1 MHIDKQ
7 QDATPTVM
15 SQLYE
20 LLPDASRLV
29 EGLRDT
35 GYLFNTAVADVI
47 DNSISADAKNIQVF
61 LKQDFRGSI
70 SLRIYDDGTGMT
82 EPELLNAMRYGAKAR
97 PSKASLGKFGL
108 GLKTA
113 STAFCRRLVVTS
125 RAKPNDPLNTAVWDL
140 DHVKESNK
148 WQITIG
154 ISSEKEGKLF
164 EEVLAGKSGSLVR
177 WDKVDRVMKSYKD
190 PAGAV
195 AKKAFERIIAGPS
208 GLRQHLAMVYQRFL
222 DPDDK
227 RAQSINLTLNGTP
240 VEAWDPYSIEESKA
254 EGDENIP
261 VEMPNGSLA
270 GFRIRAFILPRKE
283 EFSSEEAWKSAR
295 LGNPTQG
302 IYIYRE
308 NRLIHG
314 PDWLGLFSKEPH
326 FSLLR
331 VEFSFDHR
339 LDEAFQIDIKKSQII
354 LDEAI
359 SIFVREFLAPRRREA
374 EIRYRTGSRK
384 DIAKTTQN
392 AHDVSN
398 RNISSK
404 ENQVIKPNVKSLDA
418 SSGEAVLVNRLGE
431 VRLKLKIGAA
441 LKLNEVHVQTVDSIE
456 DGLLWAPA
464 FIDGHCAVNIN
475 RGHPYY
481 SKVYVPNLSQGVTI
495 QGMDAL
501 LWGLSTAELN
511 CISDE
516 TKGTFEELRYE
527 VSRNLKKLVEDLP
540 EPQLPNSEE

>member
-1 MHIDKQ
+1 
-7 QDATPTVM
+7 M

-20 LLPDASRLV
+20 LLPDASRVV

-47 DNSISADAKNIQVF
+47 DNSIAADAKNIQVL
-61 LKQDFRGSI
+61 LKQDFRGNI
-70 SLRIYDDGTGMT
+70 ILHIYDDGTGMT

-125 RAKPNDPLNTAVWDL
+125 RAKPNEPLITAVWDL
-140 DHVKESNK
+140 DHVKASNK

-154 ISSEKEGKLF
+154 ASSEKETKIF
-164 EEVLAGKSGSLVR
+164 EEVLAGKKGTLVL

-190 PAGAV
+190 PAGVV
-195 AKKAFERIIAGPS
+195 AKKAFERIIEGPS

-227 RAQSINLTLNGTP
+227 RAQNISLILNGSP
-240 VEAWDPYSIEESKA
+240 VTAWDPYCIKESKA

-261 VEMPNGSLA
+261 VEMSDGGSA
-270 GFRIRAFILPRKE
+270 IFRIRAFILPRKE
-283 EFSSEEAWKSAR
+283 EFSSEESWKAAR

-359 SIFVREFLAPRRREA
+359 SIFVRDFLAPRRRAA
-374 EIRYRTGSRK
+374 EIRYRTGARK
-384 DIAKTTQN
+384 DIQKTTQN

-404 ENQVIKPNVKSLDA
+404 EDQVIKPNVKSLDA
-418 SSGEAVLVNRLGE
+418 KLGEAVLVNQVGE
-431 VRLKLKIGAA
+431 VRLKLKIGTAV
-441 LKLNEVHVQTVDSIE
+441 KKDEVHIQTVDSIE

-481 SKVYVPNLSQGVTI
+481 GKIYVPNLSQGVTI

-516 TKGTFEELRYE
+516 TKNTFEELRYE

-540 EPQLPNSEE
+540 EPKLSNSDE

>member
-1 MHIDKQ
+1 
-7 QDATPTVM
+7 M

-20 LLPDASRLV
+20 LLPDAARVV

-47 DNSISADAKNIQVF
+47 DNSIAADARNIQVL
-61 LKQDFRGSI
+61 LKQDFRGNI
-70 SLRIYDDGTGMT
+70 TLRIYDDGTGMT
-82 EPELLNAMRYGAKAR
+82 ESDLLNAMRYGAKVRA
-97 PSKASLGKFGL
+97 SKASLGKFGL

-113 STAFCRRLVVTS
+113 STAFCRRLVVIS
-125 RAKPNDPLNTAVWDL
+125 RAKANEPLITAVWDL
-140 DHVKESNK
+140 DLVREKNK

-154 ISSEKEGKLF
+154 ESSEKETKLF
-164 EEVLAGKSGSLVR
+164 EEILAGKKGTLVL

-190 PAGAV
+190 PAGAT
-195 AKKAFERIIAGPS
+195 AKKGFDKIVDGPS
-208 GLRQHLAMVYQRFL
+208 GLRQHLGMVYQRFL
-222 DPDDK
+222 DPADK
-227 RAQSINLTLNGTP
+227 RAQNINLTLNGNP
-240 VEAWDPYSIEESKA
+240 VEPWDPFCTGESNA

-261 VEMPNGSLA
+261 VEMPDGGVA

-283 EFSSEEAWKSAR
+283 EFSSEDAWRKAR

-302 IYIYRE
+302 IYVYRE

-314 PDWLGLFSKEPH
+314 PDWLGMGFTKEPH

-359 SIFVREFLAPRRREA
+359 SIFVRDFLAPRRRAA
-374 EIRYRTGSRK
+374 ELRYRTGARK
-384 DIAKTTQN
+384 DIKKTTEN

-404 ENQVIKPNVKSLDA
+404 EDQVIKPDVKSLDA
-418 SSGEAVLVNRLGE
+418 ATGEAVLINRLGE
-431 VRLKLKIGAA
+431 VRLKLKIGTAT
-441 LKLNEVHVQTVDSIE
+441 KPNEVHIQAVDSID
-456 DGLLWAPA
+456 DGLLWTPA

-481 SKVYVPNLSQGVTI
+481 SKVYVPNLSQGVTV

-511 CISDE
+511 CISDT
-516 TKGTFEELRYE
+516 TKTYFEELRYE

-540 EPQLPNSEE
+540 EPKLPNSEE

>member
-1 MHIDKQ
+1 
-7 QDATPTVM
+7 M

-20 LLPDASRLV
+20 LLPDAARVV

-47 DNSISADAKNIQVF
+47 DNSIAADAKNIQVL
-61 LKQDFRGSI
+61 LKQDFRGNI
-70 SLRIYDDGTGMT
+70 TLRIYDDGTGMT
-82 EPELLNAMRYGAKAR
+82 EAEILNAMRYGAKAR

-125 RAKPNDPLNTAVWDL
+125 RAKPNQLLITAVWDL
-140 DHVKESNK
+140 DHVKQTNK

-154 ISSEKEGKLF
+154 PSSEKEAKLF
-164 EEVLAGKSGSLVR
+164 EEVLDGKKGTLVL
-177 WDKVDRVMKSYKD
+177 WDRVDRVMKSYKD
-190 PAGAV
+190 TNGAA
-195 AKKAFERIIAGPS
+195 AKKAFEKTIEGPS

-222 DPDDK
+222 DPSDE
-227 RAQSINLTLNGTP
+227 RAQKIRLTLNEAP
-240 VEAWDPYSIEESKA
+240 VEAWDPFCISESKS

-261 VEMPNGSLA
+261 VEMPDGGVA

-283 EFSSEEAWKSAR
+283 EFSSEESRKAAR
-295 LGNPTQG
+295 LGNPAQG

-326 FSLLR
+326 FTLLR

-359 SIFVREFLAPRRREA
+359 SIFVRDFLTPRRRAA
-374 EIRYRTGSRK
+374 ELLYRTGSRK

-398 RNISSK
+398 QNISSK
-404 ENQVIKPNVKSLDA
+404 EDQVIKPNVKSLDA
-418 SSGEAVLVNRLGE
+418 KSGEAVLANGYGE
-431 VRLKLKIGAA
+431 VRLKLNIGTAT
-441 LKLNEVHVQTVDSIE
+441 KQNQVHVQAVDSIE

-481 SKVYVPNLSQGVTI
+481 TKVYVPNLSHGVTI
-495 QGMDAL
+495 EGMDAL

-511 CISDE
+511 CVSDE
-516 TKGTFEELRYE
+516 TKGSFEELRYE

-540 EPQLPNSEE
+540 EPKLPNSEE

>member
-1 MHIDKQ
+1 
-7 QDATPTVM
+7 M

-20 LLPDASRLV
+20 LLPDASRVV

-47 DNSISADAKNIQVF
+47 DNSIAADAKNIQVL
-61 LKQDFRGSI
+61 LKQDFRGNI
-70 SLRIYDDGTGMT
+70 TLRIYDDGTGMT

-154 ISSEKEGKLF
+154 VSSEKETKLF
-164 EEVLAGKSGSLVR
+164 EEVLAGKKGTLVL

-195 AKKAFERIIAGPS
+195 AKKAFEKTIEGPS
-208 GLRQHLAMVYQRFL
+208 GLRQHLATVYQRFL
-222 DPDDK
+222 DHDDQ
-227 RAQSINLTLNGTP
+227 RAQNISLALNGIP
-240 VEAWDPYSIEESKA
+240 VEAWDPYCIGESKA

-261 VEMPNGSLA
+261 VEMPDGGLA

-283 EFSSEEAWKSAR
+283 EFTSEEAWKAAR

-302 IYIYRE
+302 IFIYRE

-359 SIFVREFLAPRRREA
+359 SIFVRDFLAPRRRAA

-404 ENQVIKPNVKSLDA
+404 EDQVIKPNVKSLDA
-418 SSGEAVLVNRLGE
+418 ASGEAVLVNRLGE

-441 LKLNEVHVQTVDSIE
+441 LKLNEVHVQTVESIK

-511 CISDE
+511 CVSDE
-516 TKGTFEELRYE
+516 TKGSFEELRYE

-540 EPQLPNSEE
+540 EPKLPNSEE